1 MEIKVVKPGDF
12 TLTQHYYQKV
22 VNAHIHPLLKYFL
35 GLSQEQIVSRYCHL
49 NPRAN
54 PKKLAEF
61 LQHKTKYLRWAGA
74 DLFYVTTPDG
84 VNKTVVVEVNS
95 CPSGQKSMPLRDEE
109 NEKGGYELVIR
120 NAFLPR
126 LKGKR
131 MIDGALGVI
140 YDKNLMEASGYAA
153 TIAEL
158 TQEQVYLIPFYQK
171 SWQEN
176 CRFDENKVLQIKK
189 DGDWINVRAAFRYV
203 TQKPWNRIPVEC
215 KTLIFN
221 PVVAC
226 LAGGRN
232 KLVAAKAYELFN
244 AEIISSGMK
253 IHVPHTIYD
262 VAKMEIPLMIQS
274 LGGRGVVKIPY
285 SNAGQGV
292 YTITNQTELDRF
304 METEDNY
311 DQYIVQGLIGNS
323 SWSSVSPEGELY
335 HVGTM
340 PNKKNQIY
348 VADTR
353 FMVCSGEEGFKPVSL
368 YARKAAMP
376 LADEL
381 QANAD
386 SWQML
391 GTNLSQKL
399 GEDQW
404 GSDTDRLMLMDTR
417 DFNKLGIGVDQ
428 LIEGYV
434 QTVLSVIA
442 IDRFADQLIN
452 DKGRLKRKLFRS
464 INKDDFLA
472 NEIFDYESYYSRHQ
486 NPEPS

>member
-1 MEIKVVKPGDF
+1 MDIQIVNPGDF
-12 TLTQHYYQKV
+12 TPTQHYYQKV

-35 GLSQEQIVSRYCHL
+35 GLNQEQVVSRYCHL
-49 NPRAN
+49 NPQAHPGRLMEYLKYKA
-54 PKKLAEF
+54 
-61 LQHKTKYLRWAGA
+61 KYLRWAGA
-74 DLFYVTTPDG
+74 DLFYVTTAKG
-84 VNKTVVVEVNS
+84 MNKTVVVEVNS
-95 CPSGQKSMPLRDEE
+95 CPSGQKSMPLRDED
-109 NEKGGYELVIR
+109 NEAGGYELVIK
-120 NAFLPR
+120 NSFLSK

-131 MIDGALGVI
+131 LVDGALGVI
-140 YDKNLMEASGYAA
+140 YDKNFMEASGYAA
-153 TIAEL
+153 TIADL
-158 TQEQVYLIPFYQK
+158 TGEKVYLIPFYQK
-171 SWQEN
+171 SWREN
-176 CRFDENKVLQIKK
+176 CRYEKKVLQVKQ
-189 DGDWINVRAAFRYV
+189 GDEWISIRAAFRYV
-203 TQKPWNRIPVEC
+203 TQKPWNRIPVDC

-232 KLVAAKAYELFN
+232 KLIAAKAYEWFN
-244 AEIISSGMK
+244 SEIASSGLK
-253 IHVPHTIYD
+253 INVPHTIYD
-262 VAKMEIPLMIQS
+262 VAKMEIPLLIQS

-292 YTITNQTELDRF
+292 FTITNQAELDRF
-304 METEDNY
+304 MEMEENY
-311 DQYIVQGLIGNS
+311 DQYIVQSLIGNA
-323 SWSSVSPEGELY
+323 SWSSVSPEGALY

-340 PNKKNQIY
+340 PNKKNKIY

-353 FMVCSGEEGFKPVSL
+353 FMVCSGAEGFKAVSL
-368 YARKAAMP
+368 YARKAASP

-381 QANAD
+381 DDSAD

-417 DFNKLGIGVDQ
+417 DFNKLGIGIDQ

-442 IDRFADQLIN
+442 IDRFAAQLIN

-464 INKDDFLA
+464 INKDDSFA
-472 NEIFDYESYYSRHQ
+472 SEIFDYDQTDSDHHQ
-486 NPEPS
+486 T

>member
-1 MEIKVVKPGDF
+1 MEIQIIKPGDF

-35 GLSQEQIVSRYCHL
+35 GLSQQQVVSRYCHL
-49 NPRAN
+49 NPQAHPGR
-54 PKKLAEF
+54 LMEY
-61 LQHKTKYLRWAGA
+61 LQYKAKYLRWAGA
-74 DLFYVTTPDG
+74 DLFYVTTPEG
-84 VNKTVVVEVNS
+84 MNKTVVVEVNS

-109 NEKGGYELVIR
+109 NEKGGYQLVIE
-120 NAFLPR
+120 NSFLPR

-131 MIDGALGVI
+131 LVEGALGVI
-140 YDKNLMEASGYAA
+140 YDKNYMEASGYAA
-153 TIAEL
+153 TIADL
-158 TQEQVYLIPFYQK
+158 TGEEVFLIPFYQK

-176 CRFDENKVLQIKK
+176 CRYDENRVLQIRR
-189 DGDWINVRAAFRYV
+189 DGEWKNIRAAFRYV
-203 TQKPWNRIPVEC
+203 TQKPWNRIPVDC

-221 PVVAC
+221 PVVSC

-232 KLVAAKAYELFN
+232 KLVAAKAYEMFN
-244 AEIISSGMK
+244 SEIAPSGLK
-253 IHVPHTIYD
+253 INVPHTIYD
-262 VAKMEIPLMIQS
+262 VAKMEIPMLIKS

-292 YTITNQTELDRF
+292 FTITNEKELDDF
-304 METEDNY
+304 MHGEDNY
-311 DQYIVQGLIGNS
+311 DQYIVQSLIGNS
-323 SWSSVSPEGELY
+323 SWSSISPEGELY

-340 PNKKNQIY
+340 PNKKNEFY

-353 FMVCSGEEGFKPVSL
+353 FMVCSGPQGFKAVSL
-368 YARKAAMP
+368 YARKAAAP
-376 LADEL
+376 LADKL
-381 QANAD
+381 TGSDD

-417 DFNKLGIGVDQ
+417 DFNKLGIGIDQ

-442 IDRFADQLIN
+442 IDRFAIQLIN
-452 DKGRLKRKLFRS
+452 DKGRLKRKLFQS
-464 INKDDFLA
+464 INKDHSFA
-472 NEIFDYESYYSRHQ
+472 SEIFDYDEHRS
-486 NPEPS
+486 NPQKV